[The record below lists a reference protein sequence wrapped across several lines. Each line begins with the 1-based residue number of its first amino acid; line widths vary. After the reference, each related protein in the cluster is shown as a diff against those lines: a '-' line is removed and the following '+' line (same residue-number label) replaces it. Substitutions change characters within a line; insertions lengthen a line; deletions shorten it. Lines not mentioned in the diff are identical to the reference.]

1 MRRFVNVAMIHCE
14 RYSPLQLG
22 GFFFKCYLIV
32 TFAELTVTKVVCL
45 VLVHQKRLFKF
56 ITLLIDF
63 GACFSSLVSMGSE
76 SKLCTGKTEDQC
88 YMFKF
93 LKTTC
98 FNNFINLR
106 VFTHRLQLCCC
117 CWITLSA
124 FQGLLTLFYASGSL
138 QCFYQCCNF
147 LCALANPYLKQQ
159 IVK

>member
-76 SKLCTGKTEDQC
+76 SKLRTGKLKTSVIC
-88 YMFKF
+88 LSF
-93 LKTTC
+93 LKPLVSIILLISECLDTGC
-98 FNNFINLR
+98 NYVAVVGSLCLLFR
-106 VFTHRLQLCCC
+106 VF
-117 CWITLSA
+117 
-124 FQGLLTLFYASGSL
+124 
-138 QCFYQCCNF
+138 
-147 LCALANPYLKQQ
+147 
-159 IVK
+159 